1 MNENTK
7 TKKVETKE
15 DDVKKVFKRIISL
28 MRKDLVA
35 IFQRESDNTVLIRSV
50 GGKTFRVSIE
60 DVV

>member
-7 TKKVETKE
+7 TKKEEIKE
-15 DDVKKVFKRIISL
+15 DDVKKVFKRIVSL
-28 MRKDLVA
+28 MRKELVA
-35 IFQRESDNTVLIRSV
+35 IFQKESDNTVLIRSV